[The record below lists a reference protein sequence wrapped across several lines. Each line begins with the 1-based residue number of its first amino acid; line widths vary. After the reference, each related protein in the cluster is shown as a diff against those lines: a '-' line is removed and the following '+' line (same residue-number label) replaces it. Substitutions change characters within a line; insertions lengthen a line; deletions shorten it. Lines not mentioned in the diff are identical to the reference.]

1 MITIRPATEQDFS
14 RIWAI
19 FQEIINAGETYVNDE
34 TFTEQSARGM
44 WLGPGVQT
52 FVACS
57 EERVVG
63 AYKLLPNM
71 PGRGSHVANGSY
83 IVDAEDRGHGIG
95 RLMLEHSLIEA
106 ERAGYKAIQ
115 FNFVVSSNHGAV
127 KLYQQYGF
135 QILATLPK
143 AFRHSSLGYVGA
155 YLMHRSLEAAA

>member
-1 MITIRPATEQDFS
+1 MIEIRPATEQDFPA
-14 RIWAI
+14 IWAI

-34 TFTEQSARGM
+34 TFTEQHAHGM

-57 EERVVG
+57 AERVVG
-63 AYKLLPNM
+63 AYKLLPNL

-83 IVDAEDRGHGIG
+83 IVAAEYRGRGIG

-106 ERAGYKAIQ
+106 QRAGYQAIQ
-115 FNFVVSSNHGAV
+115 FNFVVSTNHGAV

-143 AFRHSSLGYVGA
+143 AFRHRSLGYVDA
-155 YLMHRSLEAAA
+155 YLMHRSLAGTA